1 MQGSTLLFI
10 VVPIVLPAA
19 MFGWLALVFWA
30 AAHPEWKSHRAAASP
45 AAPGTAVTEGAA
57 RELAAPAPAPA
68 ARPHAA

>member
-1 MQGSTLLFI
+1 MHGSTLLFI

-45 AAPGTAVTEGAA
+45 EAQGNAVTDRAA
-57 RELAAPAPAPA
+57 RELPVPAPA
-68 ARPHAA
+68 ARPRHAA